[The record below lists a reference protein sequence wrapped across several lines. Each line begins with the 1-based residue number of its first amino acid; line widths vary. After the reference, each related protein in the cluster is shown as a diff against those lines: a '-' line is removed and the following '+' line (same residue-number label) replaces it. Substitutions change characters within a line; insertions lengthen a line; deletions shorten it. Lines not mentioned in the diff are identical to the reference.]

1 MIGRFILLD
10 FLLHHPIGKRMYP
23 SVKFLQ
29 KAHNRVVC
37 KIWEFP
43 CQYPGCNGRADR
55 SVNGIGVC
63 PAHHQ
68 GLSMLL
74 LRDYS
79 STSQGRGA
87 DLLEN
92 MSNSQM
98 PVEQIADPLHIEPT
112 HLLFKSRMRVKNRE
126 MRQRGQV
133 SGPDERTWRG
143 F

>member
-1 MIGRFILLD
+1 MI
-10 FLLHHPIGKRMYP
+10 
-23 SVKFLQ
+23 
-29 KAHNRVVC
+29 
-37 KIWEFP
+37 KIF
-43 CQYPGCNGRADR
+43 CNICSKELID
-55 SVNGIGVC
+55 C
-63 PAHHQ
+63 Q

-79 STSQGRGA
+79 LTSQGA

-112 HLLFKSRMRVKNRE
+112 HLLFKSRMRAKNRE

-133 SGPDERTWRG
+133 SEPDERTWRG